1 MTTEIILPLALREEH
16 LKQIIDLI
24 VQRGEIKRSGLKEK
38 IMHAEWVAY
47 LKHGEQIICTATL
60 KNPSK
65 AYKSRIFNA
74 ANVKTMLNFD
84 KELGYAATDR
94 AFEGQGKCQALLHNF
109 MEHLMGYHIYAITK
123 EPAMVHI
130 LQKLKFAPVGE
141 TYKDKFQLLT
151 YPSLP

>member
-1 MTTEIILPLALREEH
+1 MTPEIMIPPALEEEH
-16 LKQIIDLI
+16 LKQIMDLI
-24 VQRGEIKRSGLKEK
+24 VQRGEIKRGGLKEK

-47 LKHGEQIICTATL
+47 LMHGERIICTATL

-74 ANVKTMLNFD
+74 ANVKTTVDFD
-84 KELGYAATDR
+84 KELGYTATDR
-94 AFEGQGKCQALLHNF
+94 AFEGQGKCQALLRYF

-123 EPAMVHI
+123 EPTMVHI
-130 LQKLKFAPVGE
+130 LKKLKFTPIGE

-151 YPSLP
+151 YPSLT